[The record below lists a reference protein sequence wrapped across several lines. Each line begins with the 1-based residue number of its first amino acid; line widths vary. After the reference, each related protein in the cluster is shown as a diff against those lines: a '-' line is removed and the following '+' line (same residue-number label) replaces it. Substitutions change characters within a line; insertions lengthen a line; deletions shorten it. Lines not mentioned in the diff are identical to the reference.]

1 MINYSIIKKCLSVR
15 LFCLLLLMFSATIVF
30 SQKRTISGNVVDEI
44 KEPLIGVT
52 VQVKGTT
59 QGTVTDLDGNYS
71 ILVDNPNVTLIFSY
85 VGYKK
90 EIIPLK
96 NRTVVNV
103 TMQMDSEVLDDVVV
117 VGYGTQKRLSVTGSV
132 SSVKATDL
140 ARTSATTTAAALA
153 GKVPGITNRQT
164 SGEPGVA
171 MRMEIRNLGTPLYV
185 IDGVMKDEG
194 QFNNLDV
201 NDIESI
207 SILKDGSAAIYGV
220 KAANGVVLVTTKRGT
235 VNEKP
240 TVTING
246 YYGLQK
252 WTRFPE
258 LSNAYQYK
266 RAVAEADVIKNGV
279 TPNLISREDLEK
291 YRTEY
296 YNPETGEDYRSFDWY
311 DFAVRDN
318 TPQKY
323 LSVSSQG
330 GGEKTNYY
338 LSISRIDQDAAFK
351 DFNFNRTNI
360 QLNLDTKIGK
370 YLKVSASM
378 NGRIE
383 TRESPAITMDENN
396 CYKNDFWYLR
406 WGISRNL
413 PTERPYANDNPNY
426 INKIMNVQNNHA
438 YADRDI
444 VGYGDDVWR
453 VFQGNWDI
461 EWNTP
466 IKGLKAQFLYSYYI
480 ANNQEERSRKS
491 VPVYTYNRNMDSYE
505 QDGTLADG
513 SGWLERYLRKRQ
525 RTIEENMYRF
535 TVNYDNKFGEHAVSA
550 VLVGEATERF
560 DRSMLMVN
568 NAIASNDQTLFF
580 DKDENNVIR
589 NEGYS
594 VRPSAGFIGR
604 INYNYADRYLLEL
617 SGRYDGSFIFPRNK
631 RWGFFPS
638 DSAGWRV
645 SSEQFFANS
654 VLSNYISN
662 LKFRVS
668 YGEMGND
675 DNYSS
680 NKVLGIGDWDYM
692 YGYNMNA
699 GTGVIASDPFISSSG
714 STIGS
719 VSQRGMPVT
728 NLSWVKS
735 SMLNIGVDLG
745 FLNNRLTLEVDGFMR
760 KRSGLTDR
768 RGDVYIPY
776 ETGYSEM
783 PLENLN
789 TDKHIGI
796 DGLIK
801 WQDNVGREFYY
812 SVGFNAT
819 LARKKNGNVYGER
832 FGNSWEQYRKS
843 GQNRWS
849 YVNWGYEVIGRFQT
863 QEEIDAYPVIMNISN
878 GSDRNKL
885 VLPGDLIYKD
895 QNGDGVINDY
905 DSRPI
910 GYAEGGLPYMT
921 YGLNLACSYK
931 GFDIAIDFAGAALQS
946 FQRNWE
952 TKWPFQAGNTF
963 NYMVE
968 DRWHHEDPL
977 DPSTPWVSGNYPA
990 LRPQSVNAWHVYCN
1004 NSTYWLT
1011 NAAYFRMKNLE
1022 IGYTIPQKITQK
1034 IAMQKFRVFFNGTN
1048 LFSIDNT
1055 SKFGL
1060 DPENSDT
1067 NGLGYPMVRVLT
1079 FGATI
1084 TF

>member
-1 MINYSIIKKCLSVR
+1 MIKNNFTGKSPYRICSL
-15 LFCLLLLMFSATIVF
+15 LFFFLATTFVF
-30 SQKRTISGNVVDEI
+30 GQKQTVKGQVVDET

-52 VQVKGTT
+52 VQVRGTT
-59 QGTVTDLDGNYS
+59 VGTVTDIDGNFS
-71 ILVDNPNVTLIFSY
+71 ISVDNPNSTIVFSY
-85 VGYKK
+85 IGYKK
-90 EIIPLK
+90 LNVGLK
-96 NRTVVNV
+96 GRSTVNV
-103 TMQMDSEVLDDVVV
+103 QLESDSEMLDDVVV
-117 VGYGTQKRLSVTGSV
+117 VGYGTQKRLSVTGAV
-132 SSVKATDL
+132 SSVRSTDL

-171 MRMEIRNLGTPLYV
+171 MKMEIRNLGTPLYV

-194 QFNNLDV
+194 QFNNIDV

-207 SILKDGSAAIYGV
+207 SILKDGTAAIYGV
-220 KAANGVVLVTTKRGT
+220 KAANGVVLVTTKRGS

-240 TVTING
+240 TVNING
-246 YYGLQK
+246 YYGLQN

-266 RAVAEADVIKNGV
+266 RAVAEADIILNGV
-279 TPNLISREDLEK
+279 TPSSISQDELDK
-291 YRTEY
+291 YKTGY
-296 YNPETGEDYRSFDWY
+296 YNPEMGEDYRSFDWY
-311 DFAVRDN
+311 DYAVKPN

-338 LSISRIDQDAAFK
+338 LSISRTDQDAAFE

-383 TRESPAITMDENN
+383 TRESPAITMDEND
-396 CYKNDFWYLR
+396 CYKNDFWYMR

-438 YADRDI
+438 YANKDI
-444 VGYGDDVWR
+444 VGYGNDVWR

-461 EWNTP
+461 EWITP
-466 IKGLKAQFLYSYYI
+466 VKGLKAQFMYSYYI
-480 ANNQEERSRKS
+480 ANNQEERLRKS
-491 VPVYTYNRNMDSYE
+491 VPVYSYDKSTNTYS
-505 QDGTLADG
+505 QAGTLADG

-525 RTIEENMYRF
+525 RTTEENMYRF
-535 TVNYDNKFGEHAVSA
+535 TVNYDNKFGDHSISA
-550 VLVGEATERF
+550 VFVGEATEKF
-560 DRSMLMVN
+560 DKTLLMVN
-568 NAIASNDQTLFF
+568 NAISSNDQTLFF
-580 DKDENNVIR
+580 DGDVNNKIR

-604 INYNYADRYLLEL
+604 VNYNYADRYLLEL
-617 SGRYDGSFIFPRNK
+617 SGRYDGSFIFPKNK

-638 DSAGWRV
+638 VSAGWRI
-645 SSEQFFANS
+645 SSEKFFSDSNI
-654 VLSNYISN
+654 SNYVNN
-662 LKFRVS
+662 LKIRGS

-675 DNYSS
+675 TNYGSDR
-680 NKVLGIGDWDYM
+680 VLNIGDWDYL

-699 GTGVIASDPFISSSG
+699 GTGIIASDPFLSNQG
-714 STIGS
+714 TTINS
-719 VSQRGMPVT
+719 VSQRGMPIT

-735 SMLNIGVDLG
+735 SMLNFGIDLG
-745 FLNNRLTLEVDGFMR
+745 FLNNRLTVELDGFLR
-760 KRSGLTDR
+760 KRNGMTDR
-768 RGDVYIPY
+768 RADIYIPL
-776 ETGYSEM
+776 ETGYTDM

-789 TDKHIGI
+789 SDKHMGV

-801 WQDNVGREFYY
+801 WQDNIGKEFFY

-819 LARKKNGNVYGER
+819 VARKKTGDMYGER
-832 FGNSWEQYRKS
+832 FGNSWDQYRHS
-843 GQNRWS
+843 QQDRWS
-849 YVNWGYEVIGRFQT
+849 YVNWGYEVVGRFKNQGD
-863 QEEIDAYPVIMNISN
+863 IDAYPVIMNIQN

-910 GYAEGGLPYMT
+910 GYAEGGLPYVT
-921 YGLNLACSYK
+921 YGLNLAFSYK
-931 GFDIAIDFAGAALQS
+931 GFDIALDFAGAALQS

-963 NYMVE
+963 NYMVD
-968 DRWHHEDPL
+968 DRWHHENPL
-977 DPSTPWVSGNYPA
+977 DPSSPWVEGAYPA
-990 LRPQSVNAWHVYCN
+990 LRPQSVNSWHVYCN

-1011 NAAYFRMKNLE
+1011 NAAYLRLKNIE
-1022 IGYTIPQKITQK
+1022 VGYTVPQRITQK

-1079 FGATI
+1079 FGANI

>member
-1 MINYSIIKKCLSVR
+1 M
-15 LFCLLLLMFSATIVF
+15 
-30 SQKRTISGNVVDEI
+30 
-44 KEPLIGVT
+44 KED
-52 VQVKGTT
+52 T
-59 QGTVTDLDGNYS
+59 Q
-71 ILVDNPNVTLIFSY
+71 TL
-85 VGYKK
+85 
-90 EIIPLK
+90 
-96 NRTVVNV
+96 N
-103 TMQMDSEVLDDVVV
+103 DVVV
-117 VGYGTQKRLSVTGSV
+117 VGFAKQKKANMTGAV
-132 SSVKATDL
+132 SSVKMDDIIGV
-140 ARTSATTTAAALA
+140 RPIATTGSLLQGVA
-153 GKVPGITNRQT
+153 PGLQVTQDT
-164 SGEPGVA
+164 GEPGGGSSFN
-171 MRMEIRNLGTPLYV
+171 IRGTTSINGGSPLILVDNVYYN
-185 IDGVMKDEG
+185 GPLNML
-194 QFNNLDV
+194 NP
-201 NDIESI
+201 NDIESVTVLKDASSASI
-207 SILKDGSAAIYGV
+207 YGARSAFGVILITTKGAQKGQKVQLTYNNNFTFSRPSSLPEKASPLQTVQAYKDMGYITYYSGQTVDTWLDLLHDYQANPKAYSNGYAEVDGMRYQLAESDVLGDFMSETGFQQKHDLTASGGSDDISYRMSLGYVSNDGIMVTDRDNYKRYNGRAFISGKITDWLTAQVDFTFSKQDKNMPSGANYQKAVQQASYAPTGMININGEDMISGVAANLVKAGGDNKTGYTDSRIFAKLIATPLKGLTLNAEFTYDHLNYNVTNFTKRVVYANADKFSEDSTGDNSTYYRNKEMTNYTALNIYGTYNKVFSEKHNFTVMLGYNLENSYKEGLSVTASEMINDELPSISQSVGEKKPDDSFNEFSILGFFG
-220 KAANGVVLVTTKRGT
+220 R
-235 VNEKP
+235 
-240 TVTING
+240 
-246 YYGLQK
+246 
-252 WTRFPE
+252 
-258 LSNAYQYK
+258 
-266 RAVAEADVIKNGV
+266 
-279 TPNLISREDLEK
+279 
-291 YRTEY
+291 
-296 YNPETGEDYRSFDWY
+296 
-311 DFAVRDN
+311 
-318 TPQKY
+318 
-323 LSVSSQG
+323 
-330 GGEKTNYY
+330 
-338 LSISRIDQDAAFK
+338 
-351 DFNFNRTNI
+351 
-360 QLNLDTKIGK
+360 LN
-370 YLKVSASM
+370 
-378 NGRIE
+378 
-383 TRESPAITMDENN
+383 
-396 CYKNDFWYLR
+396 
-406 WGISRNL
+406 
-413 PTERPYANDNPNY
+413 
-426 INKIMNVQNNHA
+426 
-438 YADRDI
+438 
-444 VGYGDDVWR
+444 
-453 VFQGNWDI
+453 
-461 EWNTP
+461 
-466 IKGLKAQFLYSYYI
+466 
-480 ANNQEERSRKS
+480 
-491 VPVYTYNRNMDSYE
+491 YTYKE
-505 QDGTLADG
+505 
-513 SGWLERYLRKRQ
+513 
-525 RTIEENMYRF
+525 
-535 TVNYDNKFGEHAVSA
+535 
-550 VLVGEATERF
+550 
-560 DRSMLMVN
+560 
-568 NAIASNDQTLFF
+568 
-580 DKDENNVIR
+580 
-589 NEGYS
+589 
-594 VRPSAGFIGR
+594 
-604 INYNYADRYLLEL
+604 RYLLEL
-617 SGRYDGSFIFPRNK
+617 SGRADASSKFPRGS

-638 DSAGWRV
+638 VSAGWRV